1 MTSQKRNIWVLGA
14 SGYIGSALLRHL
26 SKDAGNR
33 LHLLLHK
40 RMPLHMM
47 ESYSAFSGSLS
58 GFDPLWMERYPPDV
72 IFHLARP
79 AGGNKLT
86 RQIAAYKGERV
97 NRRVANILSRLANPP
112 VVVYVSGS
120 LVYGNRF
127 SSSPAAEDSD
137 PAPTAYARWYYR
149 NEIPWL
155 EARRK
160 GLLDVRFA
168 RPGWIIGPASWFR
181 AFFWMH
187 YLETGKVPCYGDGKQ
202 LMSLIHVDDGVA
214 LMDALSRQG
223 KPGQDLNIFSGQ
235 PITHHTFVEIL
246 AGLLGAEVEVL
257 PASAVRRKFGHTT
270 AEALLS
276 SIPMTTLHRQL
287 YENNTPQYRNPQ
299 TILSDIVRLLKNEQ
313 GVLAKTP

>member
-1 MTSQKRNIWVLGA
+1 MTSEQRKIWVLGA
-14 SGYIGSALLRHL
+14 TGFIGNALLRHL
-26 SKDAGNR
+26 SEDAGNS

-40 RMPLHMM
+40 RMPLHLL
-47 ESYSAFSGSLS
+47 ETYNTFAGSLS
-58 GFDPLWMERYPPDV
+58 GFDPFWMERYPPDLV
-72 IFHLARP
+72 FHLARH
-79 AGGNKLT
+79 AGGNKLA
-86 RQIAAYKGERV
+86 RQFAAYSGERA
-97 NRRVANILSRLANPP
+97 NRRFASILSGLAKPP

-120 LVYGNRF
+120 LVYGNRL
-127 SSSPAAEDSD
+127 STSPAAEDAD
-137 PAPTAYARWYYR
+137 PAPAAYARWYYR

-202 LMSLIHVDDGVA
+202 LMSLVHLDDGVA
-214 LMDALSRQG
+214 LMDALSKQG
-223 KPGQDLNIFSGQ
+223 RPDQDLNIFSG
-235 PITHHTFVEIL
+235 PAITHHTFVEIL
-246 AGLLGAEVEVL
+246 ADLLGAEIDVL

-276 SIPMTTLHRQL
+276 SIPMTTLHPML
-287 YENNTPQYRNPQ
+287 YENYTMQFHNPEV
-299 TILSDIVRLLKNEQ
+299 ILSDIVRLLKNEQ
-313 GVLAKTP
+313 GVFAKTP